1 MATAGGLVFGST
13 NEGNVYALDA
23 RTGSAVWDFQTGGR
37 CGANPISYRVEGRQ
51 HVAVA
56 CGQALFAFALP

>member
-1 MATAGGLVFGST
+1 MFGST
-13 NEGNVYALDA
+13 NEGNVYALEA
-23 RTGSAVWDFQTGGR
+23 ETGRALWDFQTGGR
-37 CGANPISYRVEGRQ
+37 CVANPVSFQVDNRQ